1 MKPRFDEE
9 KFEAKIKIFENS
21 SKKYSLGGAGNL
33 CSNLKSLGIN
43 FKFYSEVGTDMNGAK
58 IVHLLKNK
66 IIYKIFKN
74 KKISTLKKRFL

>member
-1 MKPRFDEE
+1 MLDEWNHGLMK
-9 KFEAKIKIFENS
+9 KSAEAKIKIFENS

-43 FKFYSEVGTDMNGAK
+43 FKFYSEVGTDMNGKK

-66 IIYKIFKN
+66 N
-74 KKISTLKKRFL
+74 NL